1 MTEGKAKG
9 LPRKVEVKIRKQ
21 SRYDEHYE
29 NGLLE
34 EGKRPMLW
42 ENRREGIDV
51 IETTD
56 DEELRLVSDGQQ
68 SPPAEGW
75 TLMLTDG
82 DAEVG
87 FSWTLYGMSK

>member
-1 MTEGKAKG
+1 MTDIKPTG
-9 LPRKVEVKIRKQ
+9 LPRKVEVKTRKQ
-21 SRYDEHYE
+21 SRYDEHYK

-42 ENRREGIDV
+42 ENRQEGIDV
-51 IETTD
+51 IETTES
-56 DEELRLVSDGQQ
+56 EELRLVSDGQQ

-82 DAEVG
+82 DSDKG
-87 FSWTLYGMSK
+87 YTWTLYGMPK